1 MRSVAHADTVHVHV
15 FESFTSLHNN
25 TTFLFQPR
33 DGNPIPRHRLAMGSR
48 PPSKTEFFNMYS
60 SYSNI
65 RENSNHQALQKGE
78 HQYDSPAVLQASNR
92 QHTACPR
99 KEEQH
104 DQRVPSNMAV
114 QNRTTEKENLVFPRG
129 TYSANHPLQK
139 ERFSDSKRSTSQI
152 LALFSSRKNIPQT
165 KMPPERE
172 TVQINEVNFVT
183 NEKTLCKWN
192 DAAEETLSKMGEVD
206 IYSRTRSISEFSA
219 VPQPNVVVVDSDS
232 FEQGEETSPD
242 LGDSLNL
249 SPDSFAACSSETKAE
264 AVAVITD
271 VDTQENFDSDFNG
284 GSISCEAGSQES
296 AFDKKP
302 CNIERGNEVWPEND
316 SESISPLMRLLTSG
330 EKDDSDHRTG
340 VGLKE
345 GTIQRFDIPGDRRHL
360 GSGNLQS
367 PESASIQTSCSV
379 LHSSQSPHL
388 YSAYASSFDSQKPAD
403 REFSTSHFTE
413 EKSHFLPR
421 ICPQTNSLQGNSLS
435 ESGLHPSGLDINTFP
450 MITRDLCT
458 MNKKIPTQSKEGL
471 LNSNSFSSHPGS
483 LFAYTALQ
491 NHDQDDNVRSS
502 SFSNI
507 NGKEFNDLEQWNQVL
522 EQKSIS
528 DHEENF
534 LQSLE
539 TSPEFYPSE
548 IAKMDQWGIAPV
560 VATKIVPTDNRTVSN

>member
-1 MRSVAHADTVHVHV
+1 
-15 FESFTSLHNN
+15 
-25 TTFLFQPR
+25 
-33 DGNPIPRHRLAMGSR
+33 
-48 PPSKTEFFNMYS
+48 MYS
-60 SYSNI
+60 SYSNK
-65 RENSNHQALQKGE
+65 RENSNYQALQKGE

-92 QHTACPR
+92 QHAACPR
-99 KEEQH
+99 KEEEH

-114 QNRTTEKENLVFPRG
+114 QNRTTGKDNLVFPRG
-129 TYSANHPLQK
+129 TYSANHPSQK

-172 TVQINEVNFVT
+172 TVQINEANYVMD
-183 NEKTLCKWN
+183 EETLCQWN
-192 DAAEETLSKMGEVD
+192 DAAEETSKMGEVD
-206 IYSRTRSISEFSA
+206 IYSRTKSISKFSA

-232 FEQGEETSPD
+232 FEHGQQTSPD

-264 AVAVITD
+264 AAAVITD

-284 GSISCEAGSQES
+284 GNISCEAGSQES
-296 AFDKKP
+296 AFNKRP
-302 CNIERGNEVWPEND
+302 CTIERGNEVWPEND
-316 SESISPLMRLLTSG
+316 FESISPLMRLLTSE

-345 GTIQRFDIPGDRRHL
+345 GKIQRFDIPGDRRQL
-360 GSGNLQS
+360 GSGILQN
-367 PESASIQTSCSV
+367 PESATIQTPCSV

-388 YSAYASSFDSQKPAD
+388 YSAYASSFDSQKPVD
-403 REFSTSHFTE
+403 KEFGTSHFTE
-413 EKSHFLPR
+413 GKSHFLPS

-435 ESGLHPSGLDINTFP
+435 ESGLYPSGLDINTFP
-450 MITRDLCT
+450 VITRDLCT

-507 NGKEFNDLEQWNQVL
+507 NGKEFNDLEQWNQAF

-528 DHEENF
+528 DHEDNF

-548 IAKMDQWGIAPV
+548 IAEMNQWGIGPV
-560 VATKIVPTDNRTVSN
+560 VATKIVPTDNRTVSKLSDTFM